1 VLGPGLSTDLGERRL
16 RRVGSGLLV
25 VFLHDNVAQL
35 GYLPWQL
42 DLQNLRF
49 TAFVC
54 SLGLITARRFFT
66 NQRELVIVE
75 HEMNTAR
82 EIQSAILPER
92 PPASSGL
99 VVAVRYAPMRTVAGD
114 FYDFVAVD
122 DRGLGMLVADVSIS
136 RDPRFLPDVPGGEAA
151 RDALLG
157 VLFAGVAGTIPDGIA
172 LVPVYDVIDQ
182 TGIDLQVTSGGW
194 LWKLEAINRSGQ
206 GDRYAALTGG
216 VEYTFANMAATGI
229 DLGIL
234 TEYAFDERDERALTP
249 LEDDI
254 FVGARLAFNDVSN
267 TQVLGGAAID
277 RESGAS
283 FLNVEA
289 SRRVGDRWTVDVE
302 FRGFVNVPPDDLF
315 LYGIRQDDY
324 LQASWTWHW

>member
-1 VLGPGLSTDLGERRL
+1 VRKVFWGVTESNHLVDIINQTDLVEDLDGEEKL
-16 RRVGSGLLV
+16 GQPMVNLALIQDWGTVDVYALLG
-25 VFLHDNVAQL
+25 F
-35 GYLPWQL
+35 
-42 DLQNLRF
+42 RE
-49 TAFVC
+49 
-54 SLGLITARRFFT
+54 RRFFGAKGRPGIPFPLDT
-66 NQRELVIVE
+66 SGAEFE
-75 HEMNTAR
+75 
-82 EIQSAILPER
+82 SAQGKTR
-92 PPASSGL
+92 
-99 VVAVRYAPMRTVAGD
+99 VDWAVRWSHTVGALHI
-114 FYDFVAVD
+114 
-122 DRGLGMLVADVSIS
+122 GLSQFHGIS

-157 VLFAGVAGTIPDGIA
+157 VLLAGVAGTIPDGIA

>member
-122 DRGLGMLVADVSIS
+122 DRGLGMLVADVTGHRVPAAMIASMS
-136 RDPRFLPDVPGGEAA
+136 KVAFSAQDRASSLPRRSHPVPQ
-151 RDALLG
+151 
-157 VLFAGVAGTIPDGIA
+157 P
-172 LVPVYDVIDQ
+172 P
-182 TGIDLQVTSGGW
+182 
-194 LWKLEAINRSGQ
+194 
-206 GDRYAALTGG
+206 
-216 VEYTFANMAATGI
+216 
-229 DLGIL
+229 
-234 TEYAFDERDERALTP
+234 RAS
-249 LEDDI
+249 
-254 FVGARLAFNDVSN
+254 VR
-267 TQVLGGAAID
+267 D
-277 RESGAS
+277 RELRLSGADDGETVIQWRWPPTTAP
-283 FLNVEA
+283 LA
-289 SRRVGDRWTVDVE
+289 RR
-302 FRGFVNVPPDDLF
+302 L
-315 LYGIRQDDY
+315 
-324 LQASWTWHW
+324 S

>member
-1 VLGPGLSTDLGERRL
+1 
-16 RRVGSGLLV
+16 
-25 VFLHDNVAQL
+25 
-35 GYLPWQL
+35 
-42 DLQNLRF
+42 
-49 TAFVC
+49 
-54 SLGLITARRFFT
+54 
-66 NQRELVIVE
+66 
-75 HEMNTAR
+75 
-82 EIQSAILPER
+82 
-92 PPASSGL
+92 
-99 VVAVRYAPMRTVAGD
+99 
-114 FYDFVAVD
+114 
-122 DRGLGMLVADVSIS
+122 
-136 RDPRFLPDVPGGEAA
+136 
-151 RDALLG
+151 
-157 VLFAGVAGTIPDGIA
+157 
-172 LVPVYDVIDQ
+172 
-182 TGIDLQVTSGGW
+182 
-194 LWKLEAINRSGQ
+194 
-206 GDRYAALTGG
+206 
-216 VEYTFANMAATGI
+216 MAATGI